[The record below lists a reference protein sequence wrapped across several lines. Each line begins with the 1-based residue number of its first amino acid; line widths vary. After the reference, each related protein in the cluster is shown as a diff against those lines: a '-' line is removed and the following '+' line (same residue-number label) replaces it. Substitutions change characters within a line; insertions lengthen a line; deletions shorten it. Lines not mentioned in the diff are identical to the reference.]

1 MKLLHCADI
10 HLDSVMESNLS
21 PEQAKERKREL
32 LLGFADM
39 VRYGAE
45 HDVQAVLIAGDLFD
59 GASCA
64 KRTRS
69 YVLDLMA
76 QYPQIAFY
84 YLSGN
89 HDEGEVGF
97 TDTKTPLPENLHVFS
112 DTWQEYKLGSV
123 SIWGCVD
130 PASRESYEALVPDPE
145 RINIAVLHGQVYES
159 DTRFDAG
166 VNLRALA
173 NRSLDYLA
181 LGHIHSYSIDR
192 LDARGIYCYAGCPE
206 GRGFDECGSKGF
218 VMLDVDE
225 EQKKIST
232 QFVSLARRACHCFAV
247 DVSACDSLLCL
258 EQTVLDACA
267 AAAPSDLVKAEL
279 VGFVA
284 PETCHDAAYVTRVL
298 SERFYF
304 AKVYDKTKLS
314 IRAED
319 YCNDISLKGEFVRL
333 VLAAKLDE
341 DLKMQVIQKGI
352 RALGGEEV
360 DAL

>member
-45 HDVQAVLIAGDLFD
+45 RDVRGVLIAGDLFD

-64 KRTRS
+64 KRTRT
-69 YVLDLMA
+69 YVLELMA
-76 QYPQIAFY
+76 QYPQIEFF

-97 TDTKTPLPENLHVFS
+97 TDTKTPLPANLHVFS
-112 DTWQEYKLGSV
+112 DTWQEYKLDNV

-130 PASRESYEALVPDPE
+130 PGSRECYDALAPDPA
-145 RINIAVLHGQVYES
+145 RVNIAMLHGQIYES

-173 NRSLDYLA
+173 NKNLDYLA
-181 LGHIHSYSIDR
+181 LGHIHSYRVDT
-192 LDARGIYCYAGCPE
+192 LDTRGVYCYAGCLE
-206 GRGFDECGSKGF
+206 GRGFDECGNKGF
-218 VMLDVDE
+218 VMLDVGDE
-225 EQKKIST
+225 GKIAM
-232 QFVSLARRACHCFAV
+232 QFVSLARRKCHVFCV
-247 DVSACDSLLCL
+247 DVSECDSLLAL
-258 EQTVLDACA
+258 EQAVLSACA
-267 AAAPSDLVKAEL
+267 AASAQDMVKVEL
-279 VGFVA
+279 TGHVA
-284 PETCHDAAYVTRVL
+284 PDTCHDARHAASVL
-298 SERFYF
+298 SEHFYF

-319 YCNDISLKGEFVRL
+319 YQNDISLKGEFVRL
-333 VLAAKLDE
+333 VLSADLDE
-341 DLKMQVIQKGI
+341 AVKMQVIEKGI

-360 DAL
+360 DA

>member
-45 HDVQAVLIAGDLFD
+45 HDVRAVLIAGDLFD

-64 KRTRS
+64 KRTRA
-69 YVLDLMA
+69 YVLELIA
-76 QYPQIAFY
+76 QYPHIEFF

-97 TDTKTPLPENLHVFS
+97 TDSKNPLPQNLHIFADEWREYRLENL
-112 DTWQEYKLGSV
+112 
-123 SIWGCVD
+123 SIFGCID
-130 PASRESYEALVPDPE
+130 PSCAADYEALAPDPA
-145 RINIAVLHGQVYES
+145 RVNIAMLHGQVYES

-173 NRSLDYLA
+173 DKGLDYLA
-181 LGHIHSYSIDR
+181 LGHIHSYRIEK
-192 LDARGIYCYAGCPE
+192 LDARGVWCYAGCPE
-206 GRGFDECGSKGF
+206 GRGFDECGNKGF
-218 VMLDVDE
+218 VMLDVDDSG
-225 EQKKIST
+225 KIVT
-232 QFVSLARRACHCFAV
+232 QFVSLARRKCHVFEA
-247 DVSACDSLLCL
+247 DVSACDSLLAL
-258 EQTVLDACA
+258 ELAVQSACVGA
-267 AAAPSDLVKAEL
+267 MPQDMVKVEL
-279 VGFVA
+279 VGSIT
-284 PETCHDAAYVTRVL
+284 PETCHDAKYAASVL
-298 SERFYF
+298 CAQFYF
-304 AKVYDKTKLS
+304 AKVNDKTRLS

-319 YCNDISLKGEFVRL
+319 YQNDISLKGEFVRL
-333 VLAAKLDE
+333 VLASKLDK
-341 DLKMQVIQKGI
+341 DTQMRVIEKGI

-360 DAL
+360 DAQ

>member
-39 VRYGAE
+39 IRYGAE
-45 HDVQAVLIAGDLFD
+45 HDVRGVLIAGDLFD

-76 QYPQIAFY
+76 QHPSIEFF

-97 TDTKTPLPENLHVFS
+97 TDTIKPLPENLHVFG
-112 DTWQEYKLGSV
+112 DAWQEYRIDGV

-130 PASRESYEALVPDPE
+130 PDTKETYDALAPDPE
-145 RINIAVLHGQVYES
+145 RVNIAMLHGQIYES
-159 DTRFDAG
+159 DSRYDAG

-173 NRSLDYLA
+173 DKNLDYLA
-181 LGHIHSYSIDR
+181 LGHIHSFRIDA
-192 LDARGIYCYAGCPE
+192 LDARGVYCYAGCPE
-206 GRGFDECGSKGF
+206 GRGFDECGNKGF

-225 EQKKIST
+225 SGKIAT
-232 QFVSLARRACHCFAV
+232 QFVSLARRKCHVFSV
-247 DVSACDSLLCL
+247 DVSECDSLLSL
-258 EQTVLDACA
+258 EQTVLDACSQA
-267 AAAPSDLVKAEL
+267 SAQDLVKVEM
-279 VGFVA
+279 VGSVA
-284 PETCHDAAYVTRVL
+284 PDTCHDASYAASVL
-298 SERFYF
+298 LQHFYF

-319 YCNDISLKGEFVRL
+319 YQNDISLKGEFVRL
-333 VLAAKLDE
+333 VLASNLDE
-341 DLKMQVIQKGI
+341 EIKMQVIEKGI

-360 DAL
+360 DA

>member
-32 LLGFADM
+32 LLGFAEM
-39 VRYGAE
+39 VRYAAE
-45 HDVQAVLIAGDLFD
+45 HDVRGVLIAGDLFD

-64 KRTRS
+64 KRTRA

-76 QYPQIAFY
+76 QHPQIEFF

-112 DTWQEYKLGSV
+112 GQWQEYALESV
-123 SIWGCVD
+123 SIWGCID
-130 PASRESYEALVPDPE
+130 PSTREDYAALMPDPD
-145 RINIAVLHGQVYES
+145 RVNIAMLHGQVYES

-166 VNLRALA
+166 VNLRALTDKG
-173 NRSLDYLA
+173 LDYLA
-181 LGHIHSYSIDR
+181 LGHIHTYR
-192 LDARGIYCYAGCPE
+192 QEPLDARGVYCYAGCPE
-206 GRGFDECGSKGF
+206 GRGFDECGLKGF
-218 VMLDVDE
+218 VMLDVGE
-225 EQKKIST
+225 NGKITT
-232 QFVSLARRACHCFAV
+232 QFVTTAKRKCHVFEV
-247 DVSACDSLLCL
+247 DVSECFSLLSL
-258 EQTVLDACA
+258 EQTVLGACSTA
-267 AAAPSDLVKAEL
+267 AAQDMVKVEL
-279 VGFVA
+279 VGAVA
-284 PETCHDAAYVTRVL
+284 PDTCHDAKYAASVL

-304 AKVYDKTKLS
+304 AKVNDRTKLS

-319 YCNDISLKGEFVRL
+319 YQNDISLKGEFVRL
-333 VLAAKLDE
+333 VLAANLDE
-341 DLKMQVIQKGI
+341 DIKMQVIEKGI

-360 DAL
+360 DA

>member
-32 LLGFADM
+32 LAGFADM

-45 HDVQAVLIAGDLFD
+45 HDVRGVLIAGDLFD

-64 KRTRS
+64 KRTRA

-76 QYPQIAFY
+76 QYPQIEFF

-97 TDTKTPLPENLHVFS
+97 TDTKAPLPQNLHVFS
-112 DTWQEYKLGSV
+112 DTWQEYRVDGV
-123 SIWGCVD
+123 SIFGCVD
-130 PASRESYEALVPDPE
+130 PANKETYDALSPDPD
-145 RINIAVLHGQVYES
+145 RVNIAVLHGQIYES
-159 DTRFDAG
+159 DNRFDAG

-173 NRSLDYLA
+173 GKGLDYLA
-181 LGHIHSYSIDR
+181 LGHIHTFRIDT
-192 LDARGIYCYAGCPE
+192 LDARGTYCYAGCPE
-206 GRGFDECGSKGF
+206 GRGFDECGNKGF
-218 VMLDVDE
+218 VMLDVSE
-225 EQKKIST
+225 EGKVAV
-232 QFVSLARRACHCFAV
+232 QFVSLARRKCHVFEA
-247 DVSACDSLLCL
+247 DVSGCDSLLSL
-258 EQTVLDACA
+258 EQTVIEACRTA
-267 AAAPSDLVKAEL
+267 SAQDLVKLEL
-279 VGFVA
+279 VGSVA
-284 PETCHDAAYVTRVL
+284 PDTCHDASYAAGVL
-298 SERFYF
+298 SDRFYF

-319 YCNDISLKGEFVRL
+319 YRNDISLKGEFVRL
-333 VLAAKLDE
+333 VLASDLDE
-341 DLKMQVIQKGI
+341 QVKMQVIEKGI

-360 DAL
+360 DA

>member
-45 HDVQAVLIAGDLFD
+45 HDARAVLIAGDLFD

-64 KRTRS
+64 KRTRA
-69 YVLDLMA
+69 YVLDLVR
-76 QYPQIAFY
+76 QYPHIDFY

-97 TDTKTPLPENLHVFS
+97 TDTKTPLPENLHTFS
-112 DTWQEYKLGSV
+112 GEWQEYRIDNV
-123 SIWGCVD
+123 SIFGCID
-130 PASRESYEALVPDPE
+130 PACKETYASLSPDPT
-145 RINIAVLHGQVYES
+145 RTNIAMLHGQVYES

-166 VNLRALA
+166 INLRALCDKG
-173 NRSLDYLA
+173 LDYLA
-181 LGHIHSYSIDR
+181 LGHIHTYR
-192 LDARGIYCYAGCPE
+192 LEALDARGVWCYAGCPE
-206 GRGFDECGSKGF
+206 GRGFDECGNKGF

-225 EQKKIST
+225 EGKIST
-232 QFVSLARRACHCFAV
+232 QFVSLARRKCHVFSV
-247 DVSACDSLLCL
+247 DVSECYSLLGL
-258 EQTVLDACA
+258 EQTVVAACA
-267 AAAPSDLVKAEL
+267 TASAQDMVKVEL
-279 VGFVA
+279 VGSVA
-284 PETCHDAAYVTRVL
+284 PDTCHDAKYAASVL
-298 SERFYF
+298 AGRFYF

-319 YCNDISLKGEFVRL
+319 YQNDISLKGEFVRL
-333 VLAAKLDE
+333 VLASNLAE
-341 DLKMQVIQKGI
+341 DVKMQVIEKGI

-360 DAL
+360 DAE

>member
-45 HDVQAVLIAGDLFD
+45 HDVRGVLIAGDLFD

-64 KRTRS
+64 KRTRA
-69 YVLDLMA
+69 YVLDLIR
-76 QYPQIAFY
+76 QYPQIEFY

-97 TDTKTPLPENLHVFS
+97 TDTKTPLPDNLHTFS
-112 DTWQEYKLGSV
+112 DTWQEYTLEGV
-123 SIWGCVD
+123 SIWGCIDPSTQEVYDALSPD
-130 PASRESYEALVPDPE
+130 PARV
-145 RINIAVLHGQVYES
+145 NIAMLHGQVYES

-173 NRSLDYLA
+173 DRGLDYLA
-181 LGHIHSYSIDR
+181 LGHIHSFHIDA
-192 LDARGIYCYAGCPE
+192 LDARGVYCYAGCPE
-206 GRGFDECGSKGF
+206 GRGFDECGNKGF
-218 VMLDVDE
+218 VMLDVREDG
-225 EQKKIST
+225 KIDT
-232 QFVSLARRACHCFAV
+232 QFVSLARRKCHVLSV
-247 DVSACDSLLCL
+247 DVSTCDSLLCL

-267 AAAPSDLVKAEL
+267 AAGSQDMVKVEL

-284 PETCHDAAYVTRVL
+284 PETCHDAGYVAGVL
-298 SERFYF
+298 SDRFYF
-304 AKVYDKTKLS
+304 AKVYDKTRLS

-319 YCNDISLKGEFVRL
+319 YQNDISLKGEFVRL
-333 VLAAKLDE
+333 VLASNLDE
-341 DLKMQVIQKGI
+341 EIKMQVIEKGI

-360 DAL
+360 DA

>member
-1 MKLLHCADI
+1 MKILHCADI

-45 HDVQAVLIAGDLFD
+45 HDVRAVLIAGDLFD

-64 KRTRS
+64 KRTRT

-76 QYPQIAFY
+76 QYPHIEFF

-97 TDTKTPLPENLHVFS
+97 TDSKTPLPENLHTFSNAWCEYRLENVSVF
-112 DTWQEYKLGSV
+112 
-123 SIWGCVD
+123 GCID
-130 PASRESYEALVPDPE
+130 PADKATYDALSPDPA
-145 RINIAVLHGQVYES
+145 RVNIAMLHGQVYES

-173 NRSLDYLA
+173 DKGLDYVA
-181 LGHIHSYSIDR
+181 LGHIHSYRIEQ
-192 LDARGIYCYAGCPE
+192 LDARGVWCYAGCPE
-206 GRGFDECGSKGF
+206 GRGFDECGNKGF

-225 EQKKIST
+225 AGKIST
-232 QFVSLARRACHCFAV
+232 QFVSLARRKCHVFEA
-247 DVSACDSLLCL
+247 DVSTCDSLLSL
-258 EQTVLDACA
+258 EQTVLAACRTA
-267 AAAPSDLVKAEL
+267 SAQDMVKVEL
-279 VGFVA
+279 VGNTA
-284 PETCHDAAYVTRVL
+284 PETCHDAKYAASVL
-298 SERFYF
+298 ADRFYF
-304 AKVYDKTKLS
+304 AKVYDKTRLS

-319 YCNDISLKGEFVRL
+319 YQNDISLKGEFVRL
-333 VLAAKLDE
+333 VLASKLDE
-341 DLKMQVIQKGI
+341 ETKMRVIEKGI

-360 DAL
+360 DAE